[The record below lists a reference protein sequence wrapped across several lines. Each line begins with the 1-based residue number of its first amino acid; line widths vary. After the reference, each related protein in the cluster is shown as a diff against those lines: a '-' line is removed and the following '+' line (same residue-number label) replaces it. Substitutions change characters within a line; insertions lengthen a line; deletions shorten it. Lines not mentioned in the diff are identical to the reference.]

1 VVVGVVVFGLLLW
14 TLGRTKI
21 GLLIRAG
28 VQDREMVE
36 SLGYR
41 IRGCSSACSWSAA
54 RWPAWAA

>member
-1 VVVGVVVFGLLLW
+1 VVLA
-14 TLGRTKI
+14 RTKV

-41 IRGCSSACSWSAA
+41 IRRLFVGVFVGRLR

>member
-1 VVVGVVVFGLLLW
+1 VVLN
-14 TLGRTKI
+14 RTKV

-41 IRGCSSACSWSAA
+41 IRACSSACSSPAR